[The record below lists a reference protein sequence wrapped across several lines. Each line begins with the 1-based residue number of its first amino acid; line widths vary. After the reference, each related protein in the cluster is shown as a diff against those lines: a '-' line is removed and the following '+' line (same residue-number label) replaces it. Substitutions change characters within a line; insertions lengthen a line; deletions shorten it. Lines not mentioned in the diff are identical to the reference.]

1 MVNRFIL
8 SSADTTRL
16 RYVLSRF
23 FSQNLRGRFRTPDTA
38 QPEYVYYGVDTKT
51 ADMGRRHS
59 YREKKF

>member
-1 MVNRFIL
+1 
-8 SSADTTRL
+8 
-16 RYVLSRF
+16 VLSRF